1 MKKVVVIGAGASGM
15 VAAIEAS
22 KNCEVIILEKNKN
35 VGKKILIT
43 GNGKCNYFNEDFT
56 DNHYNSSSKE
66 LLNEI
71 ITPENKQKILNF
83 FDKLGVI
90 PKIKNG
96 YYYPYSNQAKSIQNI
111 LLTELKSRK
120 IKIVTEEIVENIKYS
135 NNQFIIKTNLNNYK
149 ADNVILATGSKACYD
164 TIYDDIGYN
173 IAKSFGHKIIPV
185 LPGLVQLKGE
195 ENYFKDWNGIRS
207 DAKVSLYIDNKLVK
221 EEVGEI
227 QLTNY
232 GISGICTMQLS
243 NYAVSG
249 ISQNKDV
256 SININFL
263 DFLNISNASEF
274 LEFIKERSDKLLNR
288 TISELFDGVINYK
301 LANLFFKL
309 TKIKLDAKV
318 KELNNDQ
325 LLKLGECFTAFNL
338 KITGYNSFKEAQ
350 ICLGGVSLNEVNP
363 KTFESFKQKGLYIVG
378 ELLDVNGDCGGYN
391 LGFAWLS
398 GILAGEHLGGNHD

>member
-1 MKKVVVIGAGASGM
+1 M
-15 VAAIEAS
+15 
-22 KNCEVIILEKNKN
+22 LFR
-35 VGKKILIT
+35 
-43 GNGKCNYFNEDFT
+43 Y
-56 DNHYNSSSKE
+56 
-66 LLNEI
+66 
-71 ITPENKQKILNF
+71 
-83 FDKLGVI
+83 
-90 PKIKNG
+90 
-96 YYYPYSNQAKSIQNI
+96 IQNI